1 MPENL
6 QIDKP
11 LIAHGI
17 GVVGEEGPVFGP
29 LDLELPDKK
38 LVFLSGRDGSG
49 RTALALAL
57 SGRMRL
63 STGTLEVCGHKK
75 QKHIRESVA
84 IAGVDA
90 IDELD
95 RNVKVRDILNEHRAW
110 GHHWYR

>member
-90 IDELD
+90 IGT
-95 RNVKVRDILNEHRAW
+95 RP
-110 GHHWYR
+110 